1 MSNTISTPSWFTF
14 RKLVKPSNFDYPSK
28 LQTPIKFG
36 VDKYVTNRI
45 FFRKY
50 LPQLLS
56 FSNLYLS
63 LSSFICLSYFKHDFL
78 TLCPVSVLL
87 LATSLSFFIAYQMF
101 LTSPIRKHLY
111 SHIPENSF
119 GLFN

>member
-63 LSSFICLSYFKHDFL
+63 LSSLICLSFFTHDFL
-78 TLCPVSVLL
+78 TLCLVTILL
-87 LATSLSFFIAYQMF
+87 LATPLTFCIPYQMF
-101 LTSPIRKHLY
+101 LSSPIPKHMY
-111 SHIPENSF
+111 SYTSENNF
-119 GLFN
+119 GPSN